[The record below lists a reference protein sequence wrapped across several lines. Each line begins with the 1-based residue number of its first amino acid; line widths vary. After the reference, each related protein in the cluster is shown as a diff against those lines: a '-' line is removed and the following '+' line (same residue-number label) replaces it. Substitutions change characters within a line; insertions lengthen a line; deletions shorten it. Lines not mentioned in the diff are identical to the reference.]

1 MPFDLSSATPA
12 QSTNIAPSQS
22 FSSNANLELFNR
34 LPTHLKSMVNS
45 LAENRIPLAGRSPLS
60 KDQMSQLFE
69 VASAIDPSLDA
80 TGFANRQ
87 KAATDFGPGGV
98 TGKKMQSI
106 GAVVQHLQNYERDYN
121 KLDNNN
127 ILGGAENWV
136 ANKIMPL
143 VPFVGPKYQAAKAGT
158 KIDITAAAGELAN
171 AFRTGG
177 GMSRADIQEWQD
189 SFSPNDT
196 PAETKAKLESAADL
210 LVMKMQPQ
218 IDAYNQTMGTQKTIK
233 DFLAPGAQKVFERIY
248 SGGALNPP
256 KISKSP
262 YQPAQTPSQKM
273 GNALVAPV
281 KITNDAEYE
290 KLAPGQSFIGPDN
303 VKRTKPKE

>member
-1 MPFDLSSATPA
+1 MAFDLASATPA
-12 QSTNIAPSQS
+12 QSTDIAPSQS

-60 KDQMSQLFE
+60 KDQMSELFQI
-69 VASAIDPSLDA
+69 SSSIDPGLDA

-87 KAATDFGPGGV
+87 KAATDFGPGGI

-127 ILGGAENWV
+127 ILGGAENWL

-143 VPFVGPKYQAAKAGT
+143 VPIIGPKYQGAKAAT
-158 KIDITAAAGELAN
+158 KLDITAASGELAN

-196 PAETKAKLESAADL
+196 PAETKAKLEAAADL

-218 IDAYNQTMGTQKTIK
+218 IDSYNQTMGTQKTIK
-233 DFLAPGAQKVFERIY
+233 DFLAPGAQKVFERFY
-248 SGGALNPP
+248 TGGALNPP
-256 KISKSP
+256 AISKSP
-262 YQPAQTPSQKM
+262 YQPAQTSGQKIAT
-273 GNALVAPV
+273 ALKTPT
-281 KITNDAEYE
+281 KITNDDDYN
-290 KLAPGQSFIGPDN
+290 KLAPGSLFVGPDG
-303 VKRTKPKE
+303 VQRTKPR